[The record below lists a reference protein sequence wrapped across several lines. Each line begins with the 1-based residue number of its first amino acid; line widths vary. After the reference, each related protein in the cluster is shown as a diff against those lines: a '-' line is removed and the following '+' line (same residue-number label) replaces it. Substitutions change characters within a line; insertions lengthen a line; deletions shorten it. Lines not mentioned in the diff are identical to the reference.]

1 MVIYYIEDRKK
12 EGTEMRR
19 ARRTGGTE
27 MRSRRQR
34 FLVIQGTLVKV
45 RGDMQEF
52 VVRFGHV
59 WMFRGS
65 TFTEK
70 VSVFQNND
78 WVEGL
83 LKVSDMRLVEDSS
96 TGTPQMFVE
105 VTFTSDQPVKLSTE
119 PQVLFTIDNFE
130 NVEPTFKVD
139 IPQM

>member
-1 MVIYYIEDRKK
+1 
-12 EGTEMRR
+12 MRR

-105 VTFTSDQPVKLSTE
+105 VTFTSDLPVKLSTE

-130 NVEPTFKVD
+130 DVEPTFKVD

>member
-130 NVEPTFKVD
+130 DVEPTFKVD

>member
-1 MVIYYIEDRKK
+1 MKR
-12 EGTEMRR
+12 TE
-19 ARRTGGTE
+19 RTEGGTE
-27 MRSRRQR
+27 MRSKRQR
-34 FLVIQGTLVKV
+34 FLVINGTLVKV

-65 TFTEK
+65 QFTEK
-70 VSVFQNND
+70 VSVFQNNE

-105 VTFTSDQPVKLSTE
+105 VTFTSDQPVRLSEE

>member
-1 MVIYYIEDRKK
+1 
-12 EGTEMRR
+12 MRR

-105 VTFTSDQPVKLSTE
+105 VTFTSDQPVRLSEE

-130 NVEPTFKVD
+130 DVEPTFKVD

>member
-1 MVIYYIEDRKK
+1 
-12 EGTEMRR
+12 MRR